1 MKKGKVHPSP
11 PPHPLPPSSSSSK
24 DNSLSVF
31 KLLPAAILVLVSV
44 LSSQDQEVLAYL
56 ITTSL
61 STTVSG
67 KNKRT
72 HHKAPLLDCG
82 CFDCY
87 TSYWSRWDSSPNREL
102 IHQIIEAFEDHPTT
116 SDSPS
121 ASHKSKRNRNRA
133 KKKGK
138 SEEEPIAKIT
148 EPLKLTV
155 VSDKAGAETEKSR
168 RNIVTGQNKGLARK
182 VLPDV
187 LGLFS
192 SRFLSLWN
200 PNP

>member
-11 PPHPLPPSSSSSK
+11 PHPLPPSSSWSK
-24 DNSLSVF
+24 DYSLSVF

-44 LSSQDQEVLAYL
+44 LSAQDQEVLAYL

-61 STTVSG
+61 STTVSS
-67 KNKRT
+67 KKKRT
-72 HHKAPLLDCG
+72 HKVPLLDCG

-102 IHQIIEAFEDHPTT
+102 IHQIIEAFEDHLTT

-155 VSDKAGAETEKSR
+155 VSDEAGAETDKSMK
-168 RNIVTGQNKGLARK
+168 NIVTGRNKGLARK

-192 SRFLSLWN
+192 SRFLRLWN